1 MRVPKDFSHT
11 NDVLLINTN
20 RINTNEYTILMQNHI
35 HNSDQI
41 VQLVRANV
49 TFEMIAV
56 YVAVE

>member
-20 RINTNEYTILMQNHI
+20 RINTNEYTKLMQNDI
-35 HNSDQI
+35 HKTDQI
-41 VQLVRANV
+41 VQLVRAIV